1 MSCQFQYLPHH
12 LDVKIDAREPFPE
25 SKIKVSKDK
34 SVQLFYMFS
43 GSKDLGMLHPIIA
56 LL

>member
-1 MSCQFQYLPHH
+1 MNCQFQYLPHH